1 MTSVTVQK
9 EQEDAR
15 QAALLK
21 GTTVKSEGDTTQPG
35 TSEEGVVSKKSN
47 ETSSDIS
54 EVKNVEQESGA
65 GVDKPEAEDT
75 KEARKVD
82 ISEKDTT
89 PDPSLPETS
98 ADANKIS
105 EKLDDLKSDS
115 ESKNSSESSVK
126 TSSAPLTGD
135 KVLESSS
142 TKEQA
147 EGTSEVEDLPTK
159 KSSSDTSLVSVS
171 SSTEIPKGPTT
182 TPSESH
188 SDTIN
193 RQESSSDSKPMTTQS
208 EPADGKTLVSS
219 DSDMSDNKP
228 KTSQTEPADSKAS
241 VSGLSD
247 KESGG
252 AVAIVIS
259 GSSVEEKTGGLA
271 NESTKLTQEQLDS
284 LFVKETQEN
293 LLGLIGAMLPKDSKV
308 G

>member
-65 GVDKPEAEDT
+65 GVDKPKAEDT

-89 PDPSLPETS
+89 PDPSLPETN

-147 EGTSEVEDLPTK
+147 DGTSETENLSTK
-159 KSSSDTSLVSVS
+159 ESSSDTSLVPVS

-193 RQESSSDSKPMTTQS
+193 RQESSSDSKPMTTHS

-219 DSDMSDNKP
+219 DSDMSDSKP
-228 KTSQTEPADSKAS
+228 ATQTEPADSKAS

-252 AVAIVIS
+252 AVAIVTS